1 MEFPSPWIE
10 VFGIF
15 ALTLALIVL
24 NGFFSGAEIAVVSLR
39 RTRLGQLVDEG
50 RRGAQRLQDL
60 KNDSAR
66 FLATIQVG
74 VTVLG
79 SMTSVIGGASAVAI
93 VEPVFRNLPV
103 PHLDSLAGPLA
114 LGLTVLVISY
124 LTLVLGELV
133 PKSLA
138 LHYTEGLACF
148 SAPVIYRTSQVLSP
162 AIRVL
167 QGSTRALLR
176 AFGRDQAPA
185 EVLFSEEEV
194 KRIVREGTAQ
204 GIFDEAEHQ
213 LIRSVFEFTDTSVR
227 EVMVPRADM
236 HAVDLHTPV
245 EDVMRGLLESG
256 FSRAPVYNQDLDH
269 VVGVVHIKDLLRH
282 SQKDPH
288 APLSASMRPALF
300 VPDSMQISDLLRD
313 IQTKRAQ
320 MAIVLNEFGTVIG
333 LATIEDLLEEIVG
346 EIRDEFDIDEE
357 LPVHQLPDGSL
368 LVDGSVLLE
377 DLKENYG
384 LPLEETPDYRTI
396 AGFVL
401 ARLRRIPKGG
411 EAFKYEGLR
420 MTIVTVDDR
429 RLRKVR
435 IERGDAHAD
444 NKPQ

>member
-1 MEFPSPWIE
+1 MEFPSLWFEASFIAT
-10 VFGIF
+10 FI
-15 ALTLALIVL
+15 LTLILL
-24 NGFFSGAEIAVVSLR
+24 NGFFSAAEIAVVSLR
-39 RTRLGQLVDEG
+39 RTRIGQLVDEG
-50 RRGAQRLQDL
+50 RRGAQLLNIL
-60 KNDSAR
+60 KGDSAR

-74 VTVLG
+74 VTLLG
-79 SMTSVIGGASAVAI
+79 SLASVIGGAAAVAFL
-93 VEPVFRNLPV
+93 EPLLLALPV
-103 PHLDSLAGPLA
+103 PHISSFAEPVALA
-114 LGLTVLVISY
+114 LTVLVISY
-124 LTLVLGELV
+124 LTLVIGELV

-148 SAPVIYRTSQVLSP
+148 SAPIIYRTSQLFSP
-162 AIRVL
+162 LIRVL
-167 QGSTRALLR
+167 QCSTHAVLR
-176 AFGRDQAPA
+176 LFGREQAPP

-194 KRIVREGTAQ
+194 KRIIREGTDQ
-204 GIFDEAEHQ
+204 GIFDEAEQQ

-227 EVMVPRADM
+227 EVMVPRADI
-236 HAVDLHTPV
+236 HAVELNAPV
-245 EDVMRGLLESG
+245 EEVMRGLLESG

-269 VVGVVHIKDLLRH
+269 IVGVVHIKDLLRNT
-282 SQKDPH
+282 QKDP
-288 APLSASMRPALF
+288 ALTLAASMRPALF

-313 IQTKRAQ
+313 IQTRRAQ

-357 LPVHQLPDGSL
+357 LPVQQLPDGSL

-377 DLKENYG
+377 DLKEHYG
-384 LPLEETPDYRTI
+384 LPLQETQDYRTI

-411 EAFKYEGLR
+411 EAFKYEGLH

-435 IERGDAHAD
+435 IERGDGLTKA
-444 NKPQ
+444 KPQ

>member
-1 MEFPSPWIE
+1 MEFPSPWFEASVI
-10 VFGIF
+10 VTSIV
-15 ALTLALIVL
+15 TLIVL

-50 RRGAQRLQDL
+50 RRGAQRLMVL

-66 FLATIQVG
+66 FLATIQIG
-74 VTVLG
+74 VTFLG
-79 SMTSVIGGASAVAI
+79 SMASVIGGASAVAI
-93 VEPVFRNLPV
+93 VEPVLRNLPV
-103 PHLDSLAGPLA
+103 PHIGSVAEPIA
-114 LGLTVLVISY
+114 LVLTVMVISY
-124 LTLVLGELV
+124 LSLVIGELV

-148 SAPVIYRTSQVLSP
+148 SAPIIYRTSQLFSP
-162 AIRVL
+162 LIRVL
-167 QGSTRALLR
+167 QCSTQAVLR
-176 AFGRDQAPA
+176 AFGREHAPP

-194 KRIVREGTAQ
+194 KRIVREGTDQ

-236 HAVDLHTPV
+236 HAVELHAPV

-269 VVGVVHIKDLLRH
+269 IVGVVHIKDLLRN
-282 SQKDPH
+282 SQKD
-288 APLSASMRPALF
+288 ANATLSASMRPALF

-320 MAIVLNEFGTVIG
+320 MAVVLNEFGTVIG

-357 LPVHQLPDGSL
+357 LPVQHLPDGSL

-384 LPLEETPDYRTI
+384 LPLEETPDYRTL

-411 EAFKYEGLR
+411 EAFKYEGLQ

-435 IERGDAHAD
+435 IERGDGLPKA
-444 NKPQ
+444 KPQ

>member
-1 MEFPSPWIE
+1 M
-10 VFGIF
+10 VFSSLWLEASVIV
-15 ALTLALIVL
+15 TLIVTLIAL
-24 NGFFSGAEIAVVSLR
+24 NGFFSGAEIAVLSVR

-50 RRGAQRLQDL
+50 RRGAQLVNAL
-60 KNDSAR
+60 KDDSAR

-74 VTVLG
+74 ITLVG
-79 SMTSVIGGASAVAI
+79 STASVIGGASAVALI
-93 VEPVFRNLPV
+93 EPALRDLPV
-103 PHLDSLAGPLA
+103 PHLSSVAGPVALA
-114 LGLTVLVISY
+114 LTVVVISY
-124 LTLVLGELV
+124 LTLVIGELV

-148 SAPVIYRTSQVLSP
+148 SAPIIYRTSQLFSP
-162 AIRVL
+162 IIRVL
-167 QGSTRALLR
+167 RCSTQAVLR
-176 AFGRDQAPA
+176 LFGREQAPP

-194 KRIVREGTAQ
+194 KRIVREGTDQ
-204 GIFDEAEHQ
+204 GIFDEAEQ
-213 LIRSVFEFTDTSVR
+213 ELIRSVFEFTDTSVR
-227 EVMVPRADM
+227 EVMVPRADI
-236 HAVDLHTPV
+236 HAVELNTPV
-245 EDVMRGLLESG
+245 ETVMRGLLQSG

-269 VVGVVHIKDLLRH
+269 VVGVVHIKDLLRNT
-282 SQKDPH
+282 QKD
-288 APLSASMRPALF
+288 ATVTLSSSIRPALF

-313 IQTKRAQ
+313 LQIKRAQ

-357 LPVHQLPDGSL
+357 LPVQQLPDGSL

-384 LPLEETPDYRTI
+384 LPLQETQDYRTI

-411 EAFKYEGLR
+411 EAFKHEGLR

-435 IERGDAHAD
+435 IERGDGVAEA
-444 NKPQ
+444 KGK